1 MHINIFMSSYAYVG
15 VSSYIGNFNINH
27 LTRNKRRKTFSRSKF
42 LAICKGGFAK
52 KNVGQMG
59 SNSSKDLI

>member
-42 LAICKGGFAK
+42 LAICKGVQNLQK
-52 KNVGQMG
+52 KM
-59 SNSSKDLI
+59 LIQFIQRFDIT